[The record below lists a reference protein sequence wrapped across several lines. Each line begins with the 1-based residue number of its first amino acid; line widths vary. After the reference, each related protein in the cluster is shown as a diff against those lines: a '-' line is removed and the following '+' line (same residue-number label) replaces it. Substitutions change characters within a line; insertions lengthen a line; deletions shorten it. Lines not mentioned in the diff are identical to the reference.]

1 MQGGTKEELIYI
13 AGFFDGDGCVSTSG
27 RRLRVSITNTVRDPL
42 VLVHRFFGGSI
53 NEHQRRGNRQL
64 IYIWIAC
71 GTDAEDFLK
80 YVLPYLIIKK
90 RVAILGLEFQTI
102 PYSSSNSKK
111 DSIVDEMHKLNK
123 RGKEEFVTV
132 NDILKKME
140 DNPKTAL
147 R

>member
-1 MQGGTKEELIYI
+1 M
-13 AGFFDGDGCVSTSG
+13 
-27 RRLRVSITNTVRDPL
+27 
-42 VLVHRFFGGSI
+42 
-53 NEHQRRGNRQL
+53 
-64 IYIWIAC
+64 
-71 GTDAEDFLK
+71 
-80 YVLPYLIIKK
+80 
-90 RVAILGLEFQTI
+90 GLEFQTI
-102 PYSSSNSKK
+102 PYSSNSKK

>member
-64 IYIWIAC
+64 IYIF
-71 GTDAEDFLK
+71 G
-80 YVLPYLIIKK
+80 
-90 RVAILGLEFQTI
+90 
-102 PYSSSNSKK
+102 
-111 DSIVDEMHKLNK
+111 
-123 RGKEEFVTV
+123 
-132 NDILKKME
+132 
-140 DNPKTAL
+140 
-147 R
+147 